1 MTIPGENMSK
11 SKHGWRKEGGVIEVA
26 DAHDL
31 KFRGM
36 KIAARPLTEWPANG
50 GHKGQ
55 ALNGNYAKSSGFI
68 CVRTGQRPIVR
79 HTAKSNCTANVN
91 G

>member
-1 MTIPGENMSK
+1 MTIPG
-11 SKHGWRKEGGVIEVA
+11 RKEGGVTEVA

-31 KFRGM
+31 KLRRM
-36 KIAARPLTEWPANG
+36 KIAARPLTEWLANG
-50 GHKGQ
+50 GQ

>member
-1 MTIPGENMSK
+1 VEKRRGSVT
-11 SKHGWRKEGGVIEVA
+11 EVA

-31 KFRGM
+31 KLRRM
-36 KIAARPLTEWPANG
+36 KIAARPLTEWPTNV

-79 HTAKSNCTANVN
+79 H
-91 G
+91 